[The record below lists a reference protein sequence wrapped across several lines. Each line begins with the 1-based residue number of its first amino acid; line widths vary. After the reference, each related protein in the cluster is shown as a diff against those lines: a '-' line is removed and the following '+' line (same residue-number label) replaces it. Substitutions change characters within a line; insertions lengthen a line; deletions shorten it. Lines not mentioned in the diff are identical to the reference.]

1 MLEFYTSLLGVD
13 IWKEIDTRTGKV
25 IYQFFFNGKA
35 YEKETE
41 LEAFNLVKSL
51 HNLDKVRIRVRGG

>member
-13 IWKEIDTRTGKV
+13 IWKEIDTCTGKV
-25 IYQFFFNGKA
+25 VYQFFFNGKT

-51 HNLDKVRIRVRGG
+51 RNLDKARIRVRGG